1 MSSLLEQVRKIL
13 GTPEF
18 YRQLS
23 GYNGSYTWDYGA
35 MLEYAM
41 CGIILCVTIASA
53 FKFLRALIK

>member
-1 MSSLLEQVRKIL
+1 MQTLIEALREII

-18 YRQLS
+18 YKQLS

-35 MLEYAM
+35 MLEYAV
-41 CGIILCVTIASA
+41 CAIVLCVVISSV

>member
-1 MSSLLEQVRKIL
+1 MESLLNQIREIL
-13 GTPEF
+13 GTPDF
-18 YRQLS
+18 YKQLS

>member
-53 FKFLRALIK
+53 FKFLRVLIK